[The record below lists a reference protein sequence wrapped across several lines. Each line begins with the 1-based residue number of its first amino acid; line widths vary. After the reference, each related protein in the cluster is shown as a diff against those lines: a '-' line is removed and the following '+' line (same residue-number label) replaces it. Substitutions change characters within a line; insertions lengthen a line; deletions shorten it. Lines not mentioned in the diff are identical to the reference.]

1 MSFAAPEPIINN
13 ISRVCVKCGLHV
25 KRARSES
32 WKFGKCPTCWN
43 RDYTYQKNQDV
54 DNSNPLLTVVKPA
67 FVNPFTAYLD
77 KYTISE
83 MENVQ

>member
-13 ISRVCVKCGLHV
+13 TSRDCVKCGLHV
-25 KRARSES
+25 KRTRSES
-32 WKFGKCPTCWN
+32 WEFGKCPACWG
-43 RDYTYQKNQDV
+43 REYMYQKIPNV

-77 KYTISE
+77 KYTPFE
-83 MENVQ
+83 MENVK